1 MAKPPADVDLLSSAF
16 LDAALA
22 RPSDRPEP
30 LIPRGALWFFL
41 LVPPLLVAI
50 NRRIFEETA
59 EAILLEVVG
68 NYIVTIAIGSLL
80 WLFYHRLLPQLFQ
93 RVTSAAPRVGLH
105 AGAILTSVVGG
116 LLVYAPIQP
125 YVCAFEHDGTTLRGW
140 LPAFNVAVIVSTGFV
155 VAVLAYEK
163 LRRQARDVEQREQQA
178 RHAALAAQLAALQAR
193 TNPHFLFNSLNAV
206 AGLIQEDP
214 VRAEQMVERMSDL
227 FRYTIDGSRRR
238 SAPLR
243 EEMAMVRDYLD
254 IEGIRLG
261 DRLRYEVEVA
271 DGLDEVP
278 VPPLLLQPIV
288 ENAIR
293 HGVSQRREGGSVEVT
308 VTSADGNLLI
318 RVADDGP
325 GPGGSSH
332 TGSGTSMREL
342 RKRLRLSY
350 EDRASL
356 ETQQGTDGGYEVLLR
371 LPMESEP

>member
-30 LIPRGALWFFL
+30 LIPNGALWFLL

-50 NRRIFEETA
+50 NPHVFEA
-59 EAILLEVVG
+59 RPEAIFLEVLG
-68 NYIVTIAIGSLL
+68 NYIVTVGIGGLM
-80 WLFYHRLLPQLFQ
+80 WLSYHHVLPRVFQ
-93 RVTSAAPRVGLH
+93 RVTAPLGRFGLH
-105 AGAILTSVVGG
+105 AAVIVASVVGG
-116 LLVYAPIQP
+116 LLLYAPVQP
-125 YVCAFEHDGTTLRGW
+125 YVCGLEHSPVTLSGW
-140 LPAFNVAVIVSTGFV
+140 LPAFNVAVIVSTVFV

-214 VRAEQMVERMSDL
+214 ERAEQMVERMSDL

-261 DRLRYEVEVA
+261 DRLRYRVEVA

-293 HGVSQRREGGSVEVT
+293 HGVSQRREGGSVEIT
-308 VTSADGNLLI
+308 VSRAGEHLLI

-332 TGSGTSMREL
+332 AGSGTSMREL

-356 ETQQGTDGGYEVLLR
+356 ETRQGPDGGYEVLLR
-371 LPMESEP
+371 LPVESEP